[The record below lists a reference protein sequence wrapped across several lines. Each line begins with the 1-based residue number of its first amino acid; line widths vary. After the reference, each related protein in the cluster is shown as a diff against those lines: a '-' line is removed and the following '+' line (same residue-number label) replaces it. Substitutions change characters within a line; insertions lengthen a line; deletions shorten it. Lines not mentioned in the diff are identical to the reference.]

1 MRIQIASDLH
11 LEMLQRSFPGY
22 NPVEPSLS
30 ADVLVLAGDIAAHAD
45 AVGAF
50 AHWHVPVIYVHG
62 NHEAYGHQ
70 YSLIAG
76 AIRDRASGTVVRYL
90 ERNVSVIGE
99 VRFLGCC
106 LWTDYDLYRDRARS
120 MEMARRFVHDHT
132 VIRAS
137 PDEWYL
143 PTHARAEHERS
154 FAWLHEQLVTPFDG
168 RTVVVTHH
176 GVASLSI
183 HPRYGN
189 DPVNAAFAS
198 DLRHLLELAD
208 VWIHGHVH
216 DSFDYRV
223 GNARVIAN
231 PRGYARNLNMAG
243 APRDLRWENPSFD
256 ATLVIEV

>member
-30 ADVLVLAGDIAAHAD
+30 ADVLVLAGDIAAYAD

-50 AHWHVPVIYVHG
+50 AHWPVPVIYVHG

-70 YSLIAG
+70 YSLIAD

-90 ERNVSVIGE
+90 ERDVSVIGD

-120 MEMARRFVHDHT
+120 MEMARRFMHDHT

-143 PTHARAEHERS
+143 PTHALAEHKRS
-154 FAWLHEQLVTPFDG
+154 FAWLQEQLVTPFDG

-176 GVASLSI
+176 GVAPLSI

-198 DLRHLLELAD
+198 DLRHLLDLAD

-243 APRDLRWENPSFD
+243 APRDLRWENPTFD

>member
-30 ADVLVLAGDIAAHAD
+30 ADVLVLAGDIAAYAD

-50 AHWHVPVIYVHG
+50 AHWPVPVIYVHG

-70 YSLIAG
+70 YSLIAD

-120 MEMARRFVHDHT
+120 MERARRFMRDHT

-154 FAWLHEQLVTPFDG
+154 FAWLHEQRVTPFDG

-176 GVASLSI
+176 GVAPLSI

-198 DLRHLLELAD
+198 DLRHLLDLAD